1 MRHDPRERSVKYN
14 PDDGNE
20 EGSLQEEYDD
30 EEHDQLELADNAD
43 EYYSDDDMMSATDDH
58 DDDDMANPYNV
69 DYVSDD
75 TDDDMDEE
83 DTDMDE
89 EDDEIY

>member
-1 MRHDPRERSVKYN
+1 MIIINID
-14 PDDGNE
+14 
-20 EGSLQEEYDD
+20 
-30 EEHDQLELADNAD
+30 
-43 EYYSDDDMMSATDDH
+43 

-83 DTDMDE
+83 D
-89 EDDEIY
+89 DEIYWKVNI

>member
-1 MRHDPRERSVKYN
+1 MSVT
-14 PDDGNE
+14 
-20 EGSLQEEYDD
+20 D
-30 EEHDQLELADNAD
+30 ED
-43 EYYSDDDMMSATDDH
+43 

-83 DTDMDE
+83 DADMDE
-89 EDDEIY
+89 EDDEIYLKVNI